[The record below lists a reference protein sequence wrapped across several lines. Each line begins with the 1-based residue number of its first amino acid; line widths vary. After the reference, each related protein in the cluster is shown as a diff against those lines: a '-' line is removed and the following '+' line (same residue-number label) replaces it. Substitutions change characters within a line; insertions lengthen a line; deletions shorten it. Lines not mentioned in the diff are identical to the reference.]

1 MALFGVKVSET
12 LEKTFIVEADSYI
25 DAEKIINQ
33 AYHDGDI
40 ILLDTEKTEHD
51 IDESITFGTNPIDK
65 GDPRL
70 DCFTKFHTK

>member
-1 MALFGVKVSET
+1 MALFGVKVSEI

-40 ILLDTEKTEHD
+40 ILLDTEKIEHD
-51 IDESITFGTNPIDK
+51 IGEYITFGTNPIDK
-65 GDPRL
+65 DDPRL
-70 DCFTKFHTK
+70 GCFTKFHTK